1 MRHHHRQEVTI
12 VFGAADPSGTGDAR
26 ADWASV
32 WLRRALAVNGAV
44 FVLRGALNV
53 VTPRSFYL
61 PPRPPRYAEDVVR
74 LLGVTYLAMAVAQL
88 GTAWR
93 GNEAAVRTMGAA
105 SMLFAGG
112 AATVAMSP
120 DSSQQTGFERV
131 RRWSALENTAACV
144 GYAALTTRAHRAAG
158 T

>member
-1 MRHHHRQEVTI
+1 MP
-12 VFGAADPSGTGDAR
+12 GAVDPSRTGDAR
-26 ADWASV
+26 EDPASV

-53 VTPRSFYL
+53 VAPRSFYL
-61 PPRPPRYAEDVVR
+61 PPSPPRHAEDVVR
-74 LLGVTYLAMAVAQL
+74 LLGVTYLAVAVAQL

-93 GNEAAVRTMGAA
+93 GNEAAVRTVGAA

-112 AATVAMSP
+112 AAMVAMSP
-120 DSSQQTGFERV
+120 GSSQQTGFERV
-131 RRWSALENTAACV
+131 RRWSALENTAVCV